1 MTSPRGWSLSCS
13 VTVPIAS
20 PVFSIAI
27 RACCCDMLVVTGTS
41 ALLCPELTASTTVIP
56 RFCLLPAGGSS

>member
-1 MTSPRGWSLSCS
+1 M
-13 VTVPIAS
+13 
-20 PVFSIAI
+20 AI

-41 ALLCPELTASTTVIP
+41 VFRWPALTASTTVVP